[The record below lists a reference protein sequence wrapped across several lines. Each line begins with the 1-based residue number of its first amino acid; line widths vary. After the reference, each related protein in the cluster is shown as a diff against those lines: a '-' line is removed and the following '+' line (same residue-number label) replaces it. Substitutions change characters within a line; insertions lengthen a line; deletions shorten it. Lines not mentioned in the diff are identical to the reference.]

1 MAQVGELS
9 GELAE
14 HLIYVGNSPFFAN
27 EEYVNRNVETVFMIK
42 FEGDA
47 ASADKHSIY
56 ALKEG

>member
-27 EEYVNRNVETVFMIK
+27 EEYVNRNVEMVFMIK
-42 FEGDA
+42 LGDA